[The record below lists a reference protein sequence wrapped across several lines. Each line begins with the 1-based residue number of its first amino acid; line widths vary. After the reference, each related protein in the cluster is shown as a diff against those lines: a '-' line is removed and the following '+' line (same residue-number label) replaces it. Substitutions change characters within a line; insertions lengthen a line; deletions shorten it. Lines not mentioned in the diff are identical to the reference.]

1 MALLVWTPGPQD
13 WEQGDQELATSR
25 LGGSTTTA
33 SSKQC
38 CNGNIT
44 LAIIFKCE
52 WAYPKMIIRLFPLNK
67 SILRSVW
74 YFSSNLAVGCLLTIK
89 RKVSCELSWLY
100 PLPSIMQR
108 MILRRHHLR
117 FQGNNTFKI
126 KIFSIDASAHFI
138 KRPFDCCYLVVTC
151 KLLTL

>member
-52 WAYPKMIIRLFPLNK
+52 
-67 SILRSVW
+67 
-74 YFSSNLAVGCLLTIK
+74 
-89 RKVSCELSWLY
+89 
-100 PLPSIMQR
+100 
-108 MILRRHHLR
+108 
-117 FQGNNTFKI
+117 
-126 KIFSIDASAHFI
+126 
-138 KRPFDCCYLVVTC
+138 
-151 KLLTL
+151 